1 MIQDPVL
8 RREWLPAADLSE
20 LDPSKPFGF
29 RLLGV
34 DLVLVH
40 LETGWECW
48 LDLCVH
54 RGTKLS
60 LGTLEAGRL
69 TCPYHGWAYGSGG
82 ACVHIPAHPD
92 QAIPAKARTPS
103 LPVRVSSNL
112 VWVAFEQSD
121 PDSSRHDP
129 PELPEWTDSSF
140 KKIPCGPFTVRASAP
155 RVVENFLDVAHFAFV
170 HEGYLGSRDHPEIPD
185 YTVEHTPAGITSRD
199 INVYQPNPD
208 GDGVGRWVNYTYT
221 VFRPLVA
228 YFRKNSGEKTLL
240 VVTPVGELETTARF
254 VLAMNYAHDTP
265 DAERQAFQET
275 IFSQDKPIL
284 ESQRPELLPLDLQAE
299 LHLRS
304 DRMAIAYRKWLNELG
319 LSFGTA

>member
-1 MIQDPVL
+1 MIDDPVL
-8 RREWLPAADLSE
+8 KREWLPAADLSE
-20 LDPSKPFGF
+20 LNPNEPFGF
-29 RLLGV
+29 RLLNE

-40 LETGWECW
+40 LEGGWECW

-60 LGTLEAGRL
+60 LGKLTDGRL
-69 TCPYHGWAYGSGG
+69 TCPYHGWAYGPGG

-92 QAIPAKARTPS
+92 QAIPTKARTPR
-103 LPVRVSSNL
+103 LPLHISSGI
-112 VWVAFEQSD
+112 VWVAFE
-121 PDSSRHDP
+121 PPEHDP
-129 PELPEWTDSSF
+129 PALPEWKDGSF
-140 KKIPCGPFTVRASAP
+140 KKIPCGPFSVKASGP

-170 HEGYLGSRDHPEIPD
+170 HEGYLGSKDHPEIPD
-185 YTVEHTPAGITSRD
+185 YTVEHAPEGITSRD
-199 INVYQPNPD
+199 IEVYQPNPD

-228 YFRKNSGEKTLL
+228 YFRKNSGDKCLTIMLA
-240 VVTPVGELETTARF
+240 VTPVSQLETTARF

-265 DAERQAFQET
+265 DSERQAFQTT
-275 IFSQDKPIL
+275 IFSQDQPIL
-284 ESQRPELLPLDLQAE
+284 ESQRPERLPLDLQAE

-304 DRMAIAYRKWLNELG
+304 DRMAIAYRQWLNELG

>member
-1 MIQDPVL
+1 MIDDPVL
-8 RREWLPAADLSE
+8 KGEWLPAADVGE

-29 RLLGV
+29 KLMGE

-40 LETGWECW
+40 LEHGWECW
-48 LDLCVH
+48 LDLCLH

-60 LGTLEAGRL
+60 LGKLEAGRL

-92 QAIPAKARTPS
+92 QAIPVKARTPK
-103 LPVRVSSNL
+103 LPLKISSGI
-112 VWVAFEQSD
+112 VWVAFEQ
-121 PDSSRHDP
+121 PDHDP
-129 PELPEWTDSSF
+129 PSLPEWTYGDF
-140 KKIPCGPFTVRASAP
+140 KKIPCGPFSVNASGP

-185 YTVEHTPAGITSRD
+185 YTVEHTPEGITSRD

-228 YFRKNSGEKTLL
+228 YFRKNSGDKILAILL
-240 VVTPVGELETTARF
+240 VVTPINELETVARF

-265 DAERQAFQET
+265 DSERQAFQET
-275 IFSQDKPIL
+275 IFSQDQPIL
-284 ESQRPELLPLDLQAE
+284 ESQRPERLPLDLQAE